1 MPPSPVPNA
10 QPPEVAKLER
20 RLQRERQAR
29 LEAESIAERATS
41 QLYDALR
48 ELKRDSALLELLEA
62 VAKAANEGP
71 TVVDAMQVCL
81 HRICAHTGWPVG
93 HALLLGDDQ
102 PQLVSSGVWHLD
114 DADRFAAFTA
124 ASTSLTFSQGV
135 GLPGRVLATGKPA
148 MIPRLALD
156 ANFPRGRSAQE
167 AGLQAA
173 FAFPVM
179 VESEVGAV
187 LEFFHTEAVL
197 PDQRLLEVMMQ
208 VGAQLGRIIERTRA
222 EARLAYLALHDPLTG
237 LPNRTL
243 VLDRLD
249 HALVRTR
256 RSRSPIAV
264 LYIDVDDFKVIN
276 DTLGHAVGDRALVAI
291 AERLQACIRA
301 DDTVGRF
308 GGDEFVVVLED
319 GNAAAQVA
327 RRVTEAT
334 WEPMVVDAH
343 QVFIGLSVGV
353 AVGAVTEEWDSSR
366 LLRSADVALRM
377 AKARGKGHYQFFD
390 AARAATS
397 DDAATGTAAP
407 APASAASTSAAARS
421 PEYTAPSM

>member
-1 MPPSPVPNA
+1 VNT

-48 ELKRDSALLELLEA
+48 ELKRESALLELLEA
-62 VAKAANEGP
+62 VTKAANEGP
-71 TVVDAMQVCL
+71 TVADAMQVCL

-93 HALLLGDDQ
+93 HALVLDDGRQ
-102 PQLVSSGVWHLD
+102 QQLVSNGVWHLD
-114 DADRFAAFTA
+114 DVDQFAAFTA

-135 GLPGRVLATGKPA
+135 GLPGRVLATGKPG
-148 MIPRLALD
+148 MIAQLALD
-156 ANFPRGRSAQE
+156 VNFPRGRPAQE

-179 VESEVGAV
+179 VGSEVGAV
-187 LEFFHTEAVL
+187 LEFFHTEAAL
-197 PDQRLLEVMMQ
+197 PDHRLLEVMMQ
-208 VGAQLGRIIERTRA
+208 VGAQLGRIIERTQA
-222 EARLAYLALHDPLTG
+222 EARLAYQALHDPLTG

-249 HALVRTR
+249 HGLARSR

-276 DTLGHAVGDRALVAI
+276 DTLGHAAGDRALVAI

-308 GGDEFVVVLED
+308 GGDEFVVVLEH
-319 GNAAAQVA
+319 GEVAAQVA

-343 QVFIGLSVGV
+343 QVFVGLSVGI
-353 AVGAVTEEWDSSR
+353 AVGAVTEDWDSSR
-366 LLRSADVALRM
+366 LLRSADVALRV

-390 AARAATS
+390 AAEV
-397 DDAATGTAAP
+397 AP
-407 APASAASTSAAARS
+407 
-421 PEYTAPSM
+421 EAPSRPAVPPAQTPR